1 MDELPADD
9 DLLSCMLLDT
19 LEFEP
24 AIATH
29 KMNPHQRPARFDREA
44 VSLLVRQHVIWERDI
59 AAALA
64 AFMQYR
70 KTPPQLRVFEAHV
83 QRYLQAY
90 LPDAGFE
97 YAITYRYA
105 TARRRRIE
113 ALGREHAEHGAL
125 ARAPDRTDLC
135 VLALRSFQP
144 DEVITHCRAALKDLT
159 RADDEALREEAML
172 ARTADPRS
180 GPARPQRDFSIIRSS
195 SRKQSQLLLG
205 PARFINHD
213 CQPNAEFRRSGHQL
227 TIRCIRPIQRD
238 EEITTFYGENYF
250 EPGNRECMCATCERR
265 HRGFFAPPDEDVSG
279 DAHDTNG
286 TAAHTPPPKDARTLR
301 SSTQHAAVE
310 AEPAALTSPIQYAMD
325 PDALGPECTCLT
337 CQIAFRAPERWWT
350 PDECPRCERHYKL
363 YKADWPN
370 RYPTENP
377 AESHTNVRP
386 VKRGAPP
393 PPPPRG
399 PKQRLLLS
407 DSSVSSAETS
417 PVKLSPIRTLNGDAE
432 DTSDVDTPPRPPK
445 PRSRSPH
452 KAQARAARDED
463 AAPPAKTAARN
474 KRRKYEVRSDDS
486 DGDFDESKVAQV
498 PRILGHDARTD
509 VLAAYWGAPSGQRRA
524 RRPVHPH
531 PEPLTDRRAARA
543 VSVQTPA
550 TRAPKAKASDA
561 PPRGMR
567 TKSEPIKRET
577 PTPGPASP
585 PRASTPPVASADVAH
600 KRSAST
606 TEHAPPPSTASP
618 KIATKGP
625 ERTSVSNLALFWS
638 GGVEGRTRQQA
649 RTQRA
654 TSEPRASERVRAPKE
669 PTAARAAPPKRGACA
684 HAERV
689 DEFPAPCDGRRR
701 QRSADRCTRAHHG
714 ARRGAR
720 HRDTARG
727 RAAGEAGA
735 RGVAGAVSRAE
746 SSGAPTRLPARR
758 NLRWGSGKTSLSR
771 PLPGAASSTG
781 ISLLDVITART
792 SHAPSRAPSS
802 ETQGRVPTPGRSA
815 SAQRSKET

>member
-1 MDELPADD
+1 M
-9 DLLSCMLLDT
+9 
-19 LEFEP
+19 
-24 AIATH
+24 
-29 KMNPHQRPARFDREA
+29 
-44 VSLLVRQHVIWERDI
+44 VRKHV
-59 AAALA
+59 
-64 AFMQYR
+64 QR
-70 KTPPQLRVFEAHV
+70 KTPAQLRVFEAHV

-97 YAITYRYA
+97 YAITHRYT

-113 ALGREHAEHGAL
+113 ALGREHVEHGAL

-180 GPARPQRDFSIIRSS
+180 GPVRPQRDFSIIRSS

-227 TIRCIRPIQRD
+227 TIRCIRPIRRD

-265 HRGFFAPPDEDVSG
+265 HRGFFAPPDNDVSC
-279 DAHDTNG
+279 DTHGANG
-286 TAAHTPPPKDARTLR
+286 TAAHTTPPKDARTLR
-301 SSTQHAAVE
+301 SSTQHAATE
-310 AEPAALTSPIQYAMD
+310 AEPAAPSSPIQYAMD

-337 CQIAFRAPERWWT
+337 CQGAFRAPERWWT

-363 YKADWPN
+363 YKMDWPN
-370 RYPTENP
+370 RCPSENP

-386 VKRGAPP
+386 LKRGAPTSR

-399 PKQRLLLS
+399 PKQRLQLS

-417 PVKLSPIRTLNGDAE
+417 PVKLSPIRTLNADAE
-432 DTSDVDTPPRPPK
+432 DSSDIDAPPRPPK

-452 KAQARAARDED
+452 KAQARTVRDED
-463 AAPPAKTAARN
+463 DAASAKTAVRH

-524 RRPVHPH
+524 RRPVNPH
-531 PEPLTDRRAARA
+531 PEPLTDRRTAPAAP
-543 VSVQTPA
+543 VQTQVVRVPK
-550 TRAPKAKASDA
+550 PKAHEA

-567 TKSEPIKRET
+567 MKSEPIKRET
-577 PTPGPASP
+577 PTPVPASSS
-585 PRASTPPVASADVAH
+585 RSSTPPVASASAAH
-600 KRSAST
+600 KRSVST
-606 TEHAPPPSTASP
+606 IEHAPSPSPASP
-618 KIATKGP
+618 QIATKGP

-654 TSEPRASERVRAPKE
+654 VSEPRATERVRPPKGAAAARTTAPK
-669 PTAARAAPPKRGACA
+669 RAHGRTPSASTNAVRPATP
-684 HAERV
+684 
-689 DEFPAPCDGRRR
+689 PAPVTPP
-701 QRSADRCTRAHHG
+701 DRASGPG
-714 ARRGAR
+714 ATPTEAPGNATPPETVSQVK
-720 HRDTARG
+720 HEH
-727 RAAGEAGA
+727 AASPRLSPAP
-735 RGVAGAVSRAE
+735 E
-746 SSGAPTRLPARR
+746 STGGAPTRLPARR
-758 NLRWGSGKTSLSR
+758 NLRWGSGKTSISR
-771 PLPGAASSTG
+771 PLPGTASSTG

-792 SHAPSRAPSS
+792 SHVPPRAPSG
-802 ETQGRVPTPGRSA
+802 EANGRVPTPERSA
-815 SAQRSKET
+815 SAQRSEET